1 MNFYNVSIFYNK
13 MTEKTEIGIQ
23 TEHEKHVVID
33 EYRSSLPTPDSNQNV
48 LDQTEIKKI
57 LKDLEQ
63 QTKIL
68 TETAKKIDIQK
79 KILKHLN
86 TKINDDDDDDESA
99 VEDDDDDDDD
109 DKSAVEDD
117 DDDDESAVE
126 DDDIRWLAM
135 LKLLDAHQNISQSV
149 HKLIHEDEEEDDE

>member
-86 TKINDDDDDDESA
+86 TQINDDD
-99 VEDDDDDDDD
+99 
-109 DKSAVEDD
+109 DD

>member
-23 TEHEKHVVID
+23 TEHEKHVVIVED
-33 EYRSSLPTPDSNQNV
+33 RSSLPTPDPNQNV

-86 TKINDDDDDDESA
+86 TQIN
-99 VEDDDDDDDD
+99 
-109 DKSAVEDD
+109 DD